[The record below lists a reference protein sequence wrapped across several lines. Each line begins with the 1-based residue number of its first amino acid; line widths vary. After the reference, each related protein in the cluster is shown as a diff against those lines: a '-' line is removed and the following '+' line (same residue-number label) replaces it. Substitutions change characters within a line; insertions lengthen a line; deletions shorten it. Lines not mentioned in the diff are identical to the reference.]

1 MLHTINLYQVTFTN
15 NTGTH
20 TINYRNEKMA
30 RSFVEYYPDASLT
43 ETTTEVKITDQMKKE
58 YQRLFKEIRE
68 KDFGVDSKRHDNCK
82 FPKPMMT
89 EAQMEK
95 GTATV
100 NCGGEW
106 LTVDTTKRIADK
118 VMANESFKAFL
129 TKYEAKAELELT
141 PFHSYQIRIRF

>member
-30 RSFVEYYPDASLT
+30 RSFCEYYSDASMI
-43 ETTTEVKITDQMKKE
+43 ETTMEVKVTEQMKKE

-68 KDFGVDSKRHDNCK
+68 KDFGADSKRVEY
-82 FPKPMMT
+82 PKPMMT

-106 LTVDTTKRIADK
+106 LTVDATKRIADK